1 MAISASQ
8 MAQAK
13 VWCTQHFPSAV
24 KTVYINSP
32 QTHGSTSHMSTILNS
47 SITWW
52 VVVVAL
58 AYTVGRVGLTTF
70 WSDLKS
76 LFSKV
81 A

>member
-1 MAISASQ
+1 MAITASQ

-13 VWCTQHFPSAV
+13 VWCTQHFPATV
-24 KTVYINSP
+24 KTIYIHSP
-32 QTHGSTSHMSTILNS
+32 QTHGSSHMYTILNS
-47 SITWW
+47 SVTWW